1 MKAGGRGGDCGCGG
15 GGGCSGGGG
24 RDGGDEGGSGGCSG
38 GGCGDEDVA
47 VVMAVFVLVVVVGM
61 VVEMGSGVFVVV
73 LGTMWG
79 LVGFG
84 VIKVVV

>member
-1 MKAGGRGGDCGCGG
+1 
-15 GGGCSGGGG
+15 
-24 RDGGDEGGSGGCSG
+24 
-38 GGCGDEDVA
+38 
-47 VVMAVFVLVVVVGM
+47 MAVFVLVVVVGM